1 MWIRSQD
8 RKILATA
15 NNLYIR
21 AIAKGYAICSDKCD
35 LGKYSSEEKAMKVL
49 DKIQMQIKYETS
61 CVEKSNN
68 GTYFSKADNVFD
80 MPQDSDV
87 KA

>member
-35 LGKYSSEEKAMKVL
+35 LGKYSSEEKAMKARARARARAAR
-49 DKIQMQIKYETS
+49 KIRD
-61 CVEKSNN
+61 
-68 GTYFSKADNVFD
+68 A
-80 MPQDSDV
+80 
-87 KA
+87 A